1 MDEVGGAIE
10 RVDDPHMICIG
21 VAVGFARLFGQDA
34 VVGVGSEQGFD
45 DGVFAGQ
52 VDFGYKIIDLFLRNS
67 NSLHV
72 QGGAVDDGACGAC
85 SLDGYVEHG
94 VEIGRH
100 EFLRTKQC
108 SPVRCQRRMAHFPM
122 KLANRQGL
130 SAQFGHFEALR
141 TGTMSPMRTRFILI
155 ETSHP
160 GNVGAAARAL
170 KVMGFDEMVLVAP
183 RYNNVLRKE
192 ETIQR
197 ASGANDV
204 LDKTRIVDTLEE
216 ALDGI
221 SHLCA
226 TAMTPRDFGPPT
238 RSPREHFE
246 MLLSRAQAQ
255 SATSFSKTKEPIS
268 SIGFLFG
275 SERFGMKN
283 EDVYKCHVALS
294 IPTNPQ
300 FGSLNLAAALQ
311 LVAYE
316 WRLALGGF
324 PVASLVTESSL
335 ADAEQVSG
343 MLGHFEK
350 ALVEIGFLDPAA
362 PKKLMPRLNQ
372 LFNRANLTPEE
383 IHILRGV
390 AKAMIETAQAKR

>member
-1 MDEVGGAIE
+1 MNLADRKGLWAEFG
-10 RVDDPHMICIG
+10 
-21 VAVGFARLFGQDA
+21 LFGW
-34 VVGVGSEQGFD
+34 
-45 DGVFAGQ
+45 AG
-52 VDFGYKIIDLFLRNS
+52 
-67 NSLHV
+67 
-72 QGGAVDDGACGAC
+72 
-85 SLDGYVEHG
+85 
-94 VEIGRH
+94 
-100 EFLRTKQC
+100 
-108 SPVRCQRRMAHFPM
+108 
-122 KLANRQGL
+122 
-130 SAQFGHFEALR
+130 
-141 TGTMSPMRTRFILI
+141 TGTMWAMRTRFILI

-183 RYNNVLRKE
+183 RYANVLRKE

-204 LDKTRIVDTLEE
+204 LDKTRIVGTLEE

-221 SHLCA
+221 SHVCA

-246 MLLSRAQAQ
+246 LLLGRQA
-255 SATSFSKTKEPIS
+255 AAPNMPVAEPIS

-294 IPTNPQ
+294 IPTNPE

-324 PVASLVTESSL
+324 PVASPVGESGL
-335 ADAEQVSG
+335 ADAAQVAG
-343 MLGHFEK
+343 LLGHLEQ
-350 ALVEIGFLDPAA
+350 ALIEIGFLDPEA

>member
-1 MDEVGGAIE
+1 MG
-10 RVDDPHMICIG
+10 
-21 VAVGFARLFGQDA
+21 
-34 VVGVGSEQGFD
+34 
-45 DGVFAGQ
+45 
-52 VDFGYKIIDLFLRNS
+52 
-67 NSLHV
+67 
-72 QGGAVDDGACGAC
+72 
-85 SLDGYVEHG
+85 
-94 VEIGRH
+94 
-100 EFLRTKQC
+100 
-108 SPVRCQRRMAHFPM
+108 HFPM
-122 KLANRQGL
+122 KLADRQHL
-130 SAQFGHFEALR
+130 LAEFGHFEAAG
-141 TGTMSPMRTRFILI
+141 TGTMSLMRTRFILI

-183 RYNNVLRKE
+183 RYANVLRKE

-216 ALDGI
+216 ALVGI

-238 RSPREHFE
+238 RAPREHFD
-246 MLLSRAQAQ
+246 MLLGRQPA
-255 SATSFSKTKEPIS
+255 SANAPTAPSPVEPIS

-324 PVASLVTESSL
+324 AVASPVTESAL
-335 ADAEQVSG
+335 ADASQVSG
-343 MLGHFEK
+343 MLAHLEK
-350 ALVEIGFLDPAA
+350 ALVEVGFLDPTA

-372 LFNRANLTPEE
+372 LFNRANLSPEE